1 MLVQEG
7 LLGDAA
13 MSHVEANIF
22 PIANLREL
30 TTRYRTY
37 RVRGLNRESQDYF
50 KNRDFIIRRLG
61 YSLKAPVEIF
71 EVGDEVFL
79 AVPESATELPD
90 SLMMVRTPV
99 RLDPVSG
106 IHILDYASRSPETD
120 RLCTRFIN
128 FMVQG
133 PLWSKLALWQ
143 PRTGGGFYEKTP
155 SAVSGGI
162 GRHEGFTVRAVITD
176 DGGIGLCVD
185 VKSCF
190 IDQRPLPARIGRQEF
205 RKLKGRHAIY
215 RFGHQ
220 WYDVALFERHDLK
233 VHEYRFPVDGKLVS
247 LPEFIEAQSRK
258 PIPPELANLEPEG
271 AVVMYRNNRNEE
283 RAAPAAL
290 CYLTHDTES
299 REVRGAH
306 RQTIM
311 PPDMRRAKIEDVCRR
326 YLGDIRIGTAPMRL
340 ANRPVT
346 IARDIFPVPDLLFGN
361 GARLSV
367 QGSPASRNV
376 SLQNLGRARAES
388 LTSASAGFFVRSRL
402 DRQYLFL
409 PKTVADSWGSQ
420 FSGDLAGAVNT
431 LYPQGGYAPELVVY
445 NDVGIGRTFVEQARA
460 ILAAAQASCPLP
472 GFAAVMIHEVQRGRK
487 RAHDQLEA
495 AVLREFPKL
504 SPSLRASVLHSTVG
518 SESYEQVTDASGNPV
533 YRIRNDRRPK
543 FSGYLRNVALSKVL
557 LTNEKWPFV
566 LAEPLHADLTI
577 GIDVKHHTVGYA
589 VVSGAGRSVRFHCEA
604 SQQSEKLLSSQ
615 LRSQLEAIIRMEF
628 DDHGRSLGSI
638 VIHRDGRAF
647 PEECAGAARAVETLR
662 SEGVP
667 RADATLTIVEISKT
681 GPSTLRFFD
690 VREEGSRPPRILN
703 PQVGLHYITGH
714 DAYLATTGFPFSRP
728 GTSKPLHVR
737 YVLGGLPFKDCIEDI
752 YRLSVLAWGRPDDC
766 SRLPITIKLTDRALG
781 EDATEYDEDAL
792 KFGLAPERASA

>member
-1 MLVQEG
+1 
-7 LLGDAA
+7 

-22 PIANLREL
+22 PIANLSEL

-37 RVRGLNRESQDYF
+37 RLRGLNRHSQDYF

-71 EVGDEVFL
+71 EVDDEIFL
-79 AVPESATELPD
+79 AVPESAPDLPD
-90 SLMMVRTPV
+90 SLMMVRAPV
-99 RLDPVSG
+99 RLDPVSD
-106 IHILDYASRSPETD
+106 IRILDYTSRSPETD

-143 PRTGGGFYEKTP
+143 PRSGAGFYEKTA

-220 WYDVALFERHDLK
+220 WYDVALFERHDLN
-233 VHEYRFPVDGKLVS
+233 VQEYQFPVDGRLVS
-247 LPEFIEAQSRK
+247 LAEFIETQSRK
-258 PIPPELANLEPEG
+258 PIPPELANLDPEG
-271 AVVMYRNNRNEE
+271 AVVMYRNNQNQE

-299 REVRGAH
+299 REVRGNH

-311 PPDMRRAKIEDVCRR
+311 PPDMRRTKIEEVCRR
-326 YLGDIRIGTAPMRL
+326 YLGDIKIGTASMRL
-340 ANRPVT
+340 ANRPLVIPRET
-346 IARDIFPVPDLLFGN
+346 FPVPDLLFGN

-367 QGSPASRNV
+367 RGSRGSRSVPLSNF
-376 SLQNLGRARAES
+376 GRARAES
-388 LTSASAGFFVRSRL
+388 LTSTSAGFFVRSRL

-409 PKTVADSWGSQ
+409 PKTVADSWGSR
-420 FSGDLAGAVNT
+420 FFEDLVAAVEA
-431 LYPQGGYAPELVVY
+431 LYPHGGYAPELVVY
-445 NDVGIGRTFVEQARA
+445 NDVSIGRTFVEQARA

-472 GFAAVMIHEVQRGRK
+472 GFAAIMIHEVARGRK

-495 AVLREFPKL
+495 AILREFPKL

-518 SESYEQVTDASGNPV
+518 NDSYEQITDASGNPA
-533 YRIRNDRRPK
+533 YRVRDDRRSK
-543 FSGYLRNVALSKVL
+543 FTGYLRNVALSKVL

-566 LAEPLHADLTI
+566 LADRLHADLTI

-589 VVSGAGRSVRFHCEA
+589 VVAGGGQSVRFHCEA

-615 LRSQLEAIIRMEF
+615 IKSQLEKIVRMEF
-628 DDHGRSLGSI
+628 EDQGRSLGSI
-638 VIHRDGRAF
+638 VLHRDGRAF
-647 PEECAGAARAVETLR
+647 PEECAGAAKAVETLKA
-662 SEGVP
+662 EGVLRP
-667 RADATLTIVEISKT
+667 DATLTIIEISKT
-681 GPSTLRFFD
+681 SPSALRFFE
-690 VREEGSRPPRILN
+690 VREEGGSPPRILN
-703 PQVGLHYITGH
+703 PQIGLHYITGL

-737 YVLGGLPFKDCIEDI
+737 YVQGGLPFKDCLEDV
-752 YRLSVLAWGRPDDC
+752 YRLSVLAWSRPEDC
-766 SRLPITIKLTDRALG
+766 SRLPITIKLIDRALG

-792 KFGLAPERASA
+792 KFGVAPERASA

>member
-1 MLVQEG
+1 
-7 LLGDAA
+7 

-22 PIANLREL
+22 PIANLSEL

-37 RVRGLNRESQDYF
+37 RLRGLNRQSQDYF

-71 EVGDEVFL
+71 EVDDEIFL
-79 AVPESATELPD
+79 AVPESAPDLPD

-106 IHILDYASRSPETD
+106 IRILDYTSRSPETD
-120 RLCTRFIN
+120 RLCTQFIN

-143 PRTGGGFYEKTP
+143 PRSGAGFYEKTA

-190 IDQRPLPARIGRQEF
+190 IDQRPLPARIGPQEF

-233 VHEYRFPVDGKLVS
+233 VHEYQFPVDGRPVS
-247 LPEFIEAQSRK
+247 LAEFIEAQSRK
-258 PIPPELANLEPEG
+258 PIPPELANLDPEG
-271 AVVMYRNNRNEE
+271 AVVMYRNNQNQE

-290 CYLTHDTES
+290 CFLTHDTES
-299 REVRGAH
+299 REVRGNH

-311 PPDMRRAKIEDVCRR
+311 PPEMRRAKIEEVCRR
-326 YLGDIRIGTAPMRL
+326 YLGDIKIGTTSMRL
-340 ANRPVT
+340 ANRPLVISRET
-346 IARDIFPVPDLLFGN
+346 FPVPDLLFGN

-367 QGSPASRNV
+367 RGSRGSRSVPLSNF
-376 SLQNLGRARAES
+376 GRARAES
-388 LTSASAGFFVRSRL
+388 LTSTSAGFFVRSRL

-409 PKTVADSWGSQ
+409 PKTVADSWGSR
-420 FSGDLAGAVNT
+420 FFEDLVAAVEA
-431 LYPQGGYAPELVVY
+431 LYPHGGYAPELVVY
-445 NDVGIGRTFVEQARA
+445 NDVSIGRTFVEQARA

-472 GFAAVMIHEVQRGRK
+472 GFAAAMIHEVARGRK

-495 AVLREFPKL
+495 AILREFPKL

-518 SESYEQVTDASGNPV
+518 NESYEQITDASGNPA
-533 YRIRNDRRPK
+533 YRVRDDRRSK
-543 FSGYLRNVALSKVL
+543 FTGYLRNVALSKVL

-566 LAEPLHADLTI
+566 LADRLHADLTI

-589 VVSGAGRSVRFHCEA
+589 VVAGGGQSVRFHCEA

-615 LRSQLEAIIRMEF
+615 IKSQLEKIVRMEF
-628 DDHGRSLGSI
+628 EDQGRSLGSI
-638 VIHRDGRAF
+638 VLHRDGRAF
-647 PEECAGAARAVETLR
+647 PEERAGAAKAVETLKA
-662 SEGVP
+662 EGVLRP
-667 RADATLTIVEISKT
+667 DATLTILEISKT
-681 GPSTLRFFD
+681 GPSTLRFFEI
-690 VREEGSRPPRILN
+690 REEGGRPPRILN
-703 PQVGLHYITGH
+703 PQVGLHYITGR

-737 YVLGGLPFKDCIEDI
+737 YVQGGLPFKACLEDI
-752 YRLSVLAWGRPDDC
+752 YRLSVLAWGRPEDC
-766 SRLPITIKLTDRALG
+766 SRLPITIKLIDRALG

-792 KFGLAPERASA
+792 KFGVAPERASA

>member
-1 MLVQEG
+1 M
-7 LLGDAA
+7 
-13 MSHVEANIF
+13 
-22 PIANLREL
+22 
-30 TTRYRTY
+30 
-37 RVRGLNRESQDYF
+37 RGLNRESQDYF

-61 YSLKAPVEIF
+61 YQIKAPVEIF

-79 AVPESATELPD
+79 AVPESAPELPN

-99 RLDPVSG
+99 RLDPVAG
-106 IHILDYASRSPETD
+106 IQILDYASRSPETD
-120 RLCTRFIN
+120 RICTRFIN

-143 PRTGGGFYEKTP
+143 PRSGGGFFEKSA

-162 GRHEGFTVRAVITD
+162 GRHEGFTVRSMITD
-176 DGGIGLCVD
+176 DGGIGFCVD

-190 IDQRPLPARIGRQEF
+190 IDQRPVPARISRQEF

-233 VHEYRFPVDGKLVS
+233 VNEYRFPVDGKLVS
-247 LPEFIEAQSRK
+247 LAEFIETQSRK
-258 PIPPELANLEPEG
+258 PIPPELANLDPEG

-299 REVRGAH
+299 REVRGNH

-311 PPDMRRAKIEDVCRR
+311 PPDVRRAKIEEVCRR
-326 YLGDIRIGTAPMRL
+326 YLGDIKIGTAPMRL
-340 ANRPVT
+340 GNRPVT

-361 GARLSV
+361 GSRLSV
-367 QGSPASRNV
+367 QGSPGSRIV
-376 SLQNLGRARAES
+376 SLSNFGRARAES
-388 LTSASAGFFVRSRL
+388 LANSSAGFFIQSRL

-409 PKTVADSWGSQ
+409 PKTVVDSWGGR
-420 FSGDLAGAVNT
+420 FFEDLIAAVDT
-431 LYPQGGYAPELVVY
+431 LYPRGGYAPELVVY
-445 NDVGIGRTFVEQARA
+445 NDVGIGRTFVEQARE
-460 ILAAAQASCPLP
+460 ILAAAEASCSLP
-472 GFAAVMIHEVQRGRK
+472 GFAAVMIHEVQRGKK

-495 AVLREFPKL
+495 AILREFPKL
-504 SPSLRASVLHSTVG
+504 SPSLRALVLHSTVG
-518 SESYEQVTDASGNPV
+518 SESYEQVTDPSGDPV
-533 YRIRNDRRPK
+533 YRVRNDRRSK
-543 FSGYLRNVALSKVL
+543 FAGYVRNVALSKVL

-566 LAEPLHADLTI
+566 LADPLHADLMI
-577 GIDVKHHTVGYA
+577 GIDVKNHTVGYA

-615 LRSQLEAIIRMEF
+615 IKSQLERIIRMEF
-628 DDHGRSLGSI
+628 DDQGRSLGSI
-638 VIHRDGRAF
+638 VLHRDGRVF
-647 PEECAGAARAVETLR
+647 PEECAGAMKAIETLKT
-662 SEGVP
+662 EGVLRP
-667 RADATLTIVEISKT
+667 DATLTIVEISKT
-681 GPSTLRFFD
+681 GPSALRFFD
-690 VREEGSRPPRILN
+690 VREESGRASRTLN
-703 PQVGLHYITGH
+703 PQVGLHYITGR

-737 YVLGGLPFKDCIEDI
+737 YVLGGLPFKDCLEDI

-766 SRLPITIKLTDRALG
+766 SRLPITIKLIDRALG

-792 KFGLAPERASA
+792 KFGAAAERASA

>member
-1 MLVQEG
+1 
-7 LLGDAA
+7 

-22 PIANLREL
+22 PIANLSEL

-37 RVRGLNRESQDYF
+37 RLRGLNRQSQDYF

-71 EVGDEVFL
+71 EVDDEIFL
-79 AVPESATELPD
+79 AVPESAPDLPD

-99 RLDPVSG
+99 RLDPVSD
-106 IHILDYASRSPETD
+106 IRILDYTSRSPETD

-143 PRTGGGFYEKTP
+143 PRSGAGFYEKTA

-190 IDQRPLPARIGRQEF
+190 IDQRPLPARIGPQEF

-233 VHEYRFPVDGKLVS
+233 VHEYQFPVDGRPVS
-247 LPEFIEAQSRK
+247 LAEFIEAQSRK
-258 PIPPELANLEPEG
+258 PIPPELANLDPEG
-271 AVVMYRNNRNEE
+271 AVVMYRNNQNQE

-290 CYLTHDTES
+290 CFLTHDTES
-299 REVRGAH
+299 REVRGNH

-311 PPDMRRAKIEDVCRR
+311 PPEMRRAKIEEVCRR
-326 YLGDIRIGTAPMRL
+326 YLGDIKIGTTSMRL
-340 ANRPVT
+340 ANRPLVIPRET
-346 IARDIFPVPDLLFGN
+346 FPVPDLLFGN

-367 QGSPASRNV
+367 RGSRGSRSVPLSNF
-376 SLQNLGRARAES
+376 GRARAES
-388 LTSASAGFFVRSRL
+388 LTSTSAGFFVRSRL

-409 PKTVADSWGSQ
+409 PKTVADSWGSR
-420 FSGDLAGAVNT
+420 FFEDLVAAVEA
-431 LYPQGGYAPELVVY
+431 LYPHGGYAPELVVY
-445 NDVGIGRTFVEQARA
+445 NDVSVGRTFVEQARA

-472 GFAAVMIHEVQRGRK
+472 GFAAAMIHEVARGRK

-495 AVLREFPKL
+495 AILREFPKL

-518 SESYEQVTDASGNPV
+518 NESYEQITDASGNPA
-533 YRIRNDRRPK
+533 YRVRDDRRSK
-543 FSGYLRNVALSKVL
+543 FTGYLRNVALSKVL

-566 LAEPLHADLTI
+566 LADRLHADLTI

-589 VVSGAGRSVRFHCEA
+589 VVAGGGQSVRFHCEA

-615 LRSQLEAIIRMEF
+615 IKSQLEKIVRMEF
-628 DDHGRSLGSI
+628 EDQGRSLGSI
-638 VIHRDGRAF
+638 VLHRDGRAF
-647 PEECAGAARAVETLR
+647 PEERAGAAKAVETLKA
-662 SEGVP
+662 EGVLRP
-667 RADATLTIVEISKT
+667 DATLTILEISKT
-681 GPSTLRFFD
+681 GPSTLRFFEI
-690 VREEGSRPPRILN
+690 REEGGRPPRILN
-703 PQVGLHYITGH
+703 PQVGLHYITGR

-737 YVLGGLPFKDCIEDI
+737 YVQGGLPFKACLEDI
-752 YRLSVLAWGRPDDC
+752 YRLSVLAWGRPEDC
-766 SRLPITIKLTDRALG
+766 SRLPITIKLIDRALG

-792 KFGLAPERASA
+792 KFGVAPERASA